1 MKNSTSTSS
10 VISSNY
16 TYIVYIA
23 LPISV
28 MVIIS
33 AIVLIWI
40 KARSPPVTNELGQ
53 IEDITGRN
61 MIRVSPEERIKIQRM
76 ESKIINEEFQLPDN
90 LNPMDDIC

>member
-1 MKNSTSTSS
+1 M
-10 VISSNY
+10 
-16 TYIVYIA
+16 YIA